1 MQGIA
6 IRYTFSGWPVDE
18 AGAPPSLTLLVHTWH
33 GADTVMMDVLYSH
46 KLPTR
51 LPEAL
56 WLRFVPAAVDPA
68 SMLISK
74 VGSLISPGDI
84 VRPPPRRH
92 MSCAC
97 I

>member
-6 IRYTFSGWPVDE
+6 VRYCFRGWPVDE
-18 AGAPPSLTLLVHTWH
+18 AGAPPEVTLLIHTWR
-33 GADTVMMDVLYSH
+33 GSNAVMMDVLYNG

-56 WLRFVPAAVDPA
+56 WLRFAPPADAADPS

-74 VGSLISPGDI
+74 VNSWISPSDI
-84 VRPPPRRH
+84 VRPP
-92 MSCAC
+92 SCR
-97 I
+97 